1 MRIVIKNHIFAIKM
15 EINMK
20 IMRRF
25 SSFLILFLLSFSLGY
40 AADTAASS
48 DLKIHINDPKLPSIA
63 IVTTGGTIAEKKD
76 PGSGKSVPALTGD
89 ELIKAVPGL
98 DRIANIGVL
107 NFMNIDSSQMTPE
120 IWLKL
125 SRKVNDIIQRSDIAG
140 VVVTHGTDTMAEG
153 AYFLALTVHSDKPVV
168 FTGAMKDASA
178 PCSDGPGNI
187 LNAVV
192 QASSKEGRGMGVTVT
207 LNSYINGARAVR
219 KTQTTN
225 VQTFQSGEK
234 GYLGHVYNGKVTRFN
249 NRVQRMKLP
258 LPATLPAV
266 PFLSTYAGDHGDLI
280 RYAVDKGAKGLVI
293 DALGAGNVNA
303 QTCDAILYAIS
314 KQIPVVISTRVYYG
328 SVEPVYGDKGGGGM
342 LAEKGAILAGDLM
355 GTKARLLLMLALAE
369 VGNNPEKLKPYF
381 R

>member
-1 MRIVIKNHIFAIKM
+1 MKPVRLFSTFIIVLLL
-15 EINMK
+15 
-20 IMRRF
+20 
-25 SSFLILFLLSFSLGY
+25 SSFFPHFSG
-40 AADTAASS
+40 AAESS
-48 DLKIHINDPKLPSIA
+48 DLKIHVTDPKLPNVA

-76 PGSGKSVPALTGD
+76 PKSGKSVPTLTGD
-89 ELIKAVPGL
+89 ELVNAVPGL
-98 DRIANIGVL
+98 DKIANIGVL

-125 SRKVNDIIQRSDIAG
+125 SRKVNDIIKRPDIAG
-140 VVVTHGTDTMAEG
+140 VVITHGTDTMAEG
-153 AYFLALTVHSDKPVV
+153 AYFLSLTVHSDKPVV

-192 QASSKEGRGMGVTVT
+192 QASSKEGQGMGVTVT

-234 GYLGHVYNGKVTRFN
+234 GYLGYVYNGKVTRFN
-249 NRVQRMKLP
+249 NRVHGIKLP
-258 LPATLPAV
+258 LPATLPPV
-266 PFLSTYAGDHGDLI
+266 PFLSTFAGDHGDLI

-303 QTCDAILYAIS
+303 DTCDAILYALS
-314 KQIPVVISTRVYYG
+314 KNIPVIISTRVYYG
-328 SVEPVYGDKGGGGM
+328 SVEPAYGDKGGGGM

-369 VGNNPEKLKPYF
+369 VGNDLEKLKQYF